1 MGKRKDGEKENV
13 QTPGEKQ
20 TGRQTV
26 AGRES
31 QEKAS
36 RGDGEETGGGRGGK
50 GPLPPPPGVRPLQ
63 LGDPG
68 P

>member
-20 TGRQTV
+20 TGRQIV
-26 AGRES
+26 AGRGS

-36 RGDGEETGGGRGGK
+36 RGDGEENWR
-50 GPLPPPPGVRPLQ
+50 R
-63 LGDPG
+63 
-68 P
+68 